1 MHKAL
6 NGKGYARNGEGVFV
20 TTSGEVYAYRDGE
33 LTPLTAT
40 EDPKAYA
47 ALARGMFAAA

>member
-6 NGKGYARNGEGVFV
+6 NGKGYVKGGEGVFI
-20 TTSGEVYAYRDGE
+20 TGAGEVYAYRDGG

-40 EDPKAYA
+40 DDPKSYA
-47 ALARGMFAAA
+47 DIMGSWVA